1 MKQVTRS
8 VKTGSGF
15 NPQHEISDRVRS
27 KRLGEMAAPPSIP
40 HPNRE
45 QALKR
50 ARLTA
55 GFPNI
60 VNGQRIDSSRTTK
73 ISDPVTGEE
82 LASVTDT
89 QKDGLDQA
97 VQAATEAFPLWS
109 SKTWNER
116 RDLLA
121 NAMEELKAHT
131 DELCT
136 ILIAENGRPYG
147 MAQFEVTWILE
158 TYAPALLQMDLPD
171 STWNETGVGEITKR
185 YVPLGV
191 VAAISPWNLPFLLSF
206 TKVLP
211 ALLAGNTVVLKPA
224 VFTPLTV
231 LRAADY
237 IREILPPGVLN
248 VISGGDDLGPW
259 MTSHPG
265 FQKVS
270 FTGSSETGRKVF
282 ASAAPTLKHLT
293 LELGGN
299 DPGIVLPDAD
309 PQAIAESLFQSMF
322 ALSGQGCV
330 TLKRLFVHE
339 SIYQAL
345 TEALIS
351 CAQNQKLGD
360 GFDPETTLGPIQ
372 NRPQLARMQTTW
384 EEIQEAKVPI
394 LYQGE
399 VPSEGAGLFFP
410 VTLLDNPP
418 AEAAYVIRENFGPLR
433 AVIRY
438 KDLDEAVRLANG
450 TPYGLGAS
458 VWGTDPE
465 LLDAVARRL
474 DAGMVWINQ
483 HLNLHPNVP
492 FSGRKNSGIGIEF
505 GEDGLKEFCNLQ
517 VIANRRWAKK
527 ASSVVA
533 EPARP
538 GQTT

>member
-1 MKQVTRS
+1 MKS
-8 VKTGSGF
+8 NGA
-15 NPQHEISDRVRS
+15 
-27 KRLGEMAAPPSIP
+27 LPSIP

-55 GFPNI
+55 GFQNI
-60 VNGQRIDSSRTTK
+60 VNGQRINSSRSIK

-82 LASVTDT
+82 LASVTET
-89 QKDGLDQA
+89 QKDGLEQA
-97 VQAATEAFPLWS
+97 VQAAKAAFPSWS

-116 RDLLA
+116 RDLLR

-136 ILIAENGRPYG
+136 ILTAENGRPYG
-147 MAQFEVTWILE
+147 VAQFEITWIFE
-158 TYAPALLQMDLPD
+158 TYVPALFQMELPD
-171 STWNETGVGEITKR
+171 STWNETGVGQVTKR

-237 IREILPPGVLN
+237 IRELLPAGVLN

-259 MTSHPG
+259 MTSHPD

-270 FTGSSETGRKVF
+270 FTGSSETGSKVF

-309 PQAIAESLFQSMF
+309 PQAIAQYLFQSMF
-322 ALSGQGCV
+322 LLSGQGCV

-339 SIYQAL
+339 SIYPAL

-351 CAQNQKLGD
+351 CAQHQRLGD

-372 NRPQLARMQTTW
+372 NRPQFARIQTTW
-384 EEIQEAKVPI
+384 EEIREAKVPI
-394 LYQGE
+394 
-399 VPSEGAGLFFP
+399 PFHS
-410 VTLLDNPP
+410 
-418 AEAAYVIRENFGPLR
+418 
-433 AVIRY
+433 AVIRIQG
-438 KDLDEAVRLANG
+438 LA
-450 TPYGLGAS
+450 
-458 VWGTDPE
+458 
-465 LLDAVARRL
+465 
-474 DAGMVWINQ
+474 
-483 HLNLHPNVP
+483 LN
-492 FSGRKNSGIGIEF
+492 S
-505 GEDGLKEFCNLQ
+505 
-517 VIANRRWAKK
+517 AK
-527 ASSVVA
+527 
-533 EPARP
+533 R
-538 GQTT
+538 G

>member
-1 MKQVTRS
+1 MKAVSIMEIATMNKFGAIANAVPRS
-8 VKTGSGF
+8 IT
-15 NPQHEISDRVRS
+15 HR
-27 KRLGEMAAPPSIP
+27 
-40 HPNRE
+40 NRE

-60 VNGQRIDSSRTTK
+60 VNGQRIDSSRTIK
-73 ISDPVTGEE
+73 ISDPVTGEN
-82 LASVTDT
+82 LARVTDT
-89 QKDGLDQA
+89 RKDGLDLT
-97 VQAATEAFPLWS
+97 VQAARAAFPLLS
-109 SKTWNER
+109 GKTWNER

-121 NAMEELKAHT
+121 NAMEALKAHS
-131 DELCT
+131 DELCA
-136 ILIAENGRPYG
+136 ILTAEGGRPYG

-158 TYAPALLQMDLPD
+158 TYVQALLQMDLPD
-171 STWNETGVGEITKR
+171 STWNETGVGQITKR

-206 TKVLP
+206 TKVIP
-211 ALLAGNTVVLKPA
+211 SLLTGNTVVLKPA

-270 FTGSSETGRKVF
+270 FTGSSETGSKVF

-309 PQAIAESLFQSMF
+309 PHAIAEYLFRSMF

-345 TEALIS
+345 TVALIL

-372 NRPQLARMQTTW
+372 NRPQFARMQTTW
-384 EEIQEAKVPI
+384 EEIQEAKAPI

-433 AVIRY
+433 AVIKY

-474 DAGMVWINQ
+474 MPGRFGSINTSISIPTFHSAAIRIQ
-483 HLNLHPNVP
+483 GLALNSPKMG
-492 FSGRKNSGIGIEF
+492 SKNSAMCRSLRT
-505 GEDGLKEFCNLQ
+505 DG
-517 VIANRRWAKK
+517 
-527 ASSVVA
+527 
-533 EPARP
+533 
-538 GQTT
+538 

>member
-1 MKQVTRS
+1 MS
-8 VKTGSGF
+8 TGSSF
-15 NPQHEISDRVRS
+15 NPQHEISDQVRS
-27 KRLGEMAAPPSIP
+27 KRLGETTARRSIP

-45 QALKR
+45 QALRR

-55 GFPNI
+55 GFPNV
-60 VNGQRIDSSRTTK
+60 VNGQRIDSSRLIK

-82 LASVTDT
+82 LASVADT

-97 VQAATEAFPLWS
+97 IQAAKAAFPVWS

-116 RDLLA
+116 RDLLR

-136 ILIAENGRPYG
+136 IITAENGRPYS
-147 MAQFEVTWILE
+147 MAQFEITWVLE
-158 TYAPALLQMDLPD
+158 TYVPALLQMELPD
-171 STWNETGVGEITKR
+171 STWNETGVGQITKR

-259 MTSHPG
+259 MTSHPD

-270 FTGSSETGRKVF
+270 FTGSSETGSKVF
-282 ASAAPTLKHLT
+282 ASAAATLKHLT

-309 PQAIAESLFQSMF
+309 PQAIAENLFRSMF

-351 CAQNQKLGD
+351 CAQHQKLGD

-372 NRPQLARMQTTW
+372 NRPQFARMQTTW
-384 EEIQEAKVPI
+384 EEIQEAKAPI

-433 AVIRY
+433 AVFKYRN
-438 KDLDEAVRLANG
+438 LDEAVRLANG

-465 LLDAVARRL
+465 SLDAVARRL

-483 HLNLHPNVP
+483 HLNLHPNIP
-492 FSGRKNSGIGIEF
+492 FSGHKNSGIGIEF

-517 VIANRRWAKK
+517 VIANRR
-527 ASSVVA
+527 
-533 EPARP
+533 
-538 GQTT
+538 

>member
-1 MKQVTRS
+1 MSFRAIADHRNRDERTLCMTS
-8 VKTGSGF
+8 
-15 NPQHEISDRVRS
+15 I
-27 KRLGEMAAPPSIP
+27 AALPSIAHP
-40 HPNRE
+40 HRE

-60 VNGQRIDSSRTTK
+60 VDGRRLESSRRMH

-89 QKDGLDQA
+89 QRDGLDQT
-97 VQAATEAFPLWS
+97 VQAAKAAFPLWS
-109 SKTWNER
+109 SKTWSER

-121 NAMEELKAHT
+121 NAIEELKAYT
-131 DELCT
+131 EELCT
-136 ILIAENGRPYG
+136 ILTAENGRPYG
-147 MAQFEVTWILE
+147 MAQWEIAWMLE
-158 TYAPALLQMDLPD
+158 TYAPALLQMELPD
-171 STWNETGVGEITKR
+171 VTWYEPSVGRITKR

-191 VAAISPWNLPFLLSF
+191 VAAISAWNLPFLLSF

-211 ALLAGNTVVLKPA
+211 SLLTGNTVVLKPA

-237 IREILPPGVLN
+237 MREFLPPGVLN

-265 FQKVS
+265 FQKIS

-299 DPGIVLPDAD
+299 DAGIVLPDAD
-309 PQAIAESLFQSMF
+309 SHAIAEHLFRSMF
-322 ALSGQGCV
+322 MLSGQGCV

-339 SIYQAL
+339 SMYEAL

-351 CAQNQKLGD
+351 CAQHQKLGD
-360 GFDPETTLGPIQ
+360 GFDPKTTLGPLQ
-372 NRPQLARMQTTW
+372 NRPQFARLQTTW
-384 EEIQEAKVPI
+384 KEIQQAKAPV
-394 LYQGE
+394 LYQGD
-399 VPSEGAGLFFP
+399 VPSQGVGLFFP

-418 AEAAYVIRENFGPLR
+418 AEADYVLRENFGPLR
-433 AVIRY
+433 SVIKY
-438 KDLDEAVRLANG
+438 QDLDEAIRLANG

-458 VWGTDPE
+458 VWGKDPE
-465 LLDAVARRL
+465 LLDSVARRL
-474 DAGMVWINQ
+474 DAGTVWINQ
-483 HLNLHPNVP
+483 HLNAHPSMP
-492 FSGRKNSGIGIEF
+492 FSGHKNSGIGIELS
-505 GEDGLKEFCNLQ
+505 EDGLKQFCNVQ
-517 VIANRRWAKK
+517 VIANK
-527 ASSVVA
+527 
-533 EPARP
+533 
-538 GQTT
+538 Q

>member
-1 MKQVTRS
+1 MNSSAT
-8 VKTGSGF
+8 
-15 NPQHEISDRVRS
+15 
-27 KRLGEMAAPPSIP
+27 LPSIA
-40 HPNRE
+40 HSNRE

-55 GFPNI
+55 GFPNL
-60 VNGQRIDSSRTTK
+60 VNGQRIDSSRRIK
-73 ISDPVTGEE
+73 IFDPVTGEE

-97 VQAATEAFPLWS
+97 VQAAKAAFPLWS

-116 RDLLA
+116 RNLLA
-121 NAMEELKAHT
+121 NVVKELKAHT

-136 ILIAENGRPYG
+136 ILTAEAGRPYN
-147 MAQFEVTWILE
+147 MAQFETTWVLE
-158 TYAPALLQMDLPD
+158 TYASTLLHMELPD
-171 STWNETGVGEITKR
+171 STWNETSVGQITKR

-211 ALLAGNTVVLKPA
+211 SLLAGNTVVLKPA

-259 MTSHPG
+259 MTSHPD

-309 PQAIAESLFQSMF
+309 PQAIAEHLFQSMF
-322 ALSGQGCV
+322 LLSGQGCV

-339 SIYQAL
+339 SIYPAL

-351 CAQNQKLGD
+351 CAQDQKLGD

-372 NRPQLARMQTTW
+372 NRPQFARMQTTW
-384 EEIQEAKVPI
+384 EEIQEAKAPI

-399 VPSEGAGLFFP
+399 VPSQGAGLFFP

-418 AEAAYVIRENFGPLR
+418 AEAAYITRENFGPLR
-433 AVIRY
+433 AVIKY
-438 KDLDEAVRLANG
+438 QDLDEAVRLANG

-465 LLDAVARRL
+465 SLDTVARRL
-474 DAGMVWINQ
+474 DAGTVWINQ
-483 HLNLHPNVP
+483 HLNLHPNIP
-492 FSGRKNSGIGIEF
+492 FSGHKNSGIGTEF
-505 GEDGLKEFCNLQ
+505 SEDGLKEFCNVQ
-517 VIANRRWAKK
+517 VIANRR
-527 ASSVVA
+527 
-533 EPARP
+533 
-538 GQTT
+538 

>member
-1 MKQVTRS
+1 MNLT
-8 VKTGSGF
+8 
-15 NPQHEISDRVRS
+15 
-27 KRLGEMAAPPSIP
+27 AASLSIP

-45 QALKR
+45 QALER
-50 ARLTA
+50 ARWSA
-55 GFPNI
+55 GFPN
-60 VNGQRIDSSRTTK
+60 VVDGQRIDSSRVIK
-73 ISDPVTGEE
+73 ISDPVTGEV
-82 LASVTDT
+82 LAAVTDT

-97 VQAATEAFPLWS
+97 VQAAQAAFPHWS
-109 SKTWNER
+109 SKTWDKR
-116 RDLLA
+116 RGLLA
-121 NAMEELKAHT
+121 KATEELKAHT
-131 DELCT
+131 DELFT
-136 ILIAENGRPYG
+136 ILTAENGRPYSL
-147 MAQFEVTWILE
+147 AQFEITWILE
-158 TYAPALLQMDLPD
+158 NYVPTLLRMELPD
-171 STWNETGVGEITKR
+171 TTWNENGVGQITKR
-185 YVPLGV
+185 YVPVGV
-191 VAAISPWNLPFLLSF
+191 VAAISPWNLPFLHSF

-211 ALLAGNTVVLKPA
+211 ALLTGNTVVLKPA

-259 MTSHPG
+259 MTSHPD

-270 FTGSSETGRKVF
+270 FTGSSETGSKVF

-309 PQAIAESLFQSMF
+309 PQAIAEDLFRTMF
-322 ALSGQGCV
+322 INSGQGCI

-345 TEALIS
+345 AEALIS
-351 CAQNQKLGD
+351 CAQRQKLGD
-360 GFDPETTLGPIQ
+360 GFDPATTLGPIQ
-372 NRPQLARMQTTW
+372 NRPQFARMQTTW
-384 EEIQEAKVPI
+384 EEIQEAKAPI

-399 VPSEGAGLFFP
+399 APSGGAGLFFP

-433 AVIRY
+433 AVMKYR
-438 KDLDEAVRLANG
+438 DLDEAVRLANG

-483 HLNLHPNVP
+483 HFNFHPNIP
-492 FSGRKNSGIGIEF
+492 FSGHKNSGIGIEF
-505 GEDGLKEFCNLQ
+505 GEDGLKEFCNVQ
-517 VIANRRWAKK
+517 VIANRR
-527 ASSVVA
+527 
-533 EPARP
+533 
-538 GQTT
+538 

>member
-1 MKQVTRS
+1 MNS
-8 VKTGSGF
+8 NGAS
-15 NPQHEISDRVRS
+15 
-27 KRLGEMAAPPSIP
+27 PSIP
-40 HPNRE
+40 HLKRK
-45 QALKR
+45 QALKG

-60 VNGQRIDSSRTTK
+60 VDGQRSSSLRSIK

-82 LASVTDT
+82 LASVPDT
-89 QKDGLDQA
+89 QKDDLDRA
-97 VQAATEAFPLWS
+97 VQAAKAAFPLWS

-116 RDLLA
+116 RDLLR
-121 NAMEELKAHT
+121 NAMEELNAHT

-136 ILIAENGRPYG
+136 ILTAENGRPYC
-147 MAQFEVTWILE
+147 MAQWEITWLLD
-158 TYAPALLQMDLPD
+158 TYAPALFQMELPD
-171 STWNETGVGEITKR
+171 STWNEPGVGQITKR
-185 YVPLGV
+185 YLSLGI
-191 VAAISPWNLPFLLSF
+191 VAAISPWNLPFFLSF

-211 ALLAGNTVVLKPA
+211 SLLTGNTVVLKPA

-259 MTSHPG
+259 MTSHSD

-309 PQAIAESLFQSMF
+309 PQAIAEDLFQSMF
-322 ALSGQGCV
+322 LLSGQGCI

-351 CAQNQKLGD
+351 CAQRQKLGD

-372 NRPQLARMQTTW
+372 NRPQFARMQTTW
-384 EEIQEAKVPI
+384 EEIQRTKAPI

-410 VTLLDNPP
+410 VTLLDDPP
-418 AEAAYVIRENFGPLR
+418 AEAAYVTRENFGPLR
-433 AVIRY
+433 AVIKYR
-438 KDLDEAVRLANG
+438 DLDEAIRLANG
-450 TPYGLGAS
+450 TSYGLGAS

-465 LLDAVARRL
+465 SLDAVARRL
-474 DAGMVWINQ
+474 DAGTVWINQ
-483 HLNLHPNVP
+483 HLNVHPNVP
-492 FSGRKNSGIGIEF
+492 FSGHKNSGIGVEF
-505 GEDGLKEFCNLQ
+505 GEEGLKEFCNLQ
-517 VIANRRWAKK
+517 VIANRR
-527 ASSVVA
+527 
-533 EPARP
+533 
-538 GQTT
+538 

>member
-1 MKQVTRS
+1 MS
-8 VKTGSGF
+8 TGNSF
-15 NPQHEISDRVRS
+15 NPQHEISDRVGS
-27 KRLGEMAAPPSIP
+27 KRLGERTAPPSIP

-50 ARLTA
+50 GRLTA

-60 VNGQRIDSSRTTK
+60 VNGQRIDSSRQIK
-73 ISDPVTGEE
+73 ISDPVTGED
-82 LASVTDT
+82 LARVTDT
-89 QKDGLDQA
+89 QNDGLDQA
-97 VQAATEAFPLWS
+97 VQAAQAAFPLWS

-121 NAMEELKAHT
+121 NAMEALKAHT
-131 DELCT
+131 DEFCT
-136 ILIAENGRPYG
+136 ILTAENGRPYSV
-147 MAQFEVTWILE
+147 AQFEVTWMLG
-158 TYAPALLQMDLPD
+158 TYAPALLQMELPD
-171 STWNETGVGEITKR
+171 TTWNETGVGQITKR

-191 VAAISPWNLPFLLSF
+191 VAAISPWNLPLLLSF

-211 ALLAGNTVVLKPA
+211 ALLTGNTVVLKPA

-259 MTSHPG
+259 MTSHAG

-309 PQAIAESLFQSMF
+309 PQAIAESLFRSMF
-322 ALSGQGCV
+322 AVCGQGCV

-345 TEALIS
+345 TEALIF
-351 CAQNQKLGD
+351 CAQHQKLGD

-372 NRPQLARMQTTW
+372 NRPQFALMQTTW
-384 EEIQEAKVPI
+384 EEIQEAKAPI

-418 AEAAYVIRENFGPLR
+418 AEAAYVMRENFGPLR
-433 AVIRY
+433 AVIKY
-438 KDLDEAVRLANG
+438 QDLNEAVRLANG

-458 VWGTDPE
+458 VWGSDPE

-483 HLNLHPNVP
+483 HLNLHPNIP
-492 FSGRKNSGIGIEF
+492 FSGHKNSGIGIEF
-505 GEDGLKEFCNLQ
+505 SEDGLKEFCNVQ
-517 VIANRRWAKK
+517 VIANRR
-527 ASSVVA
+527 
-533 EPARP
+533 
-538 GQTT
+538 

>member
-1 MKQVTRS
+1 MKS
-8 VKTGSGF
+8 NGA
-15 NPQHEISDRVRS
+15 
-27 KRLGEMAAPPSIP
+27 LPSIP

-45 QALKR
+45 QALKK

-55 GFPNI
+55 GFPNTA
-60 VNGQRIDSSRTTK
+60 NGQRIDSSKRIK

-89 QKDGLDQA
+89 QRDGLDQA
-97 VQAATEAFPLWS
+97 VQAAKAAFPLWS
-109 SKTWNER
+109 TKTWNER

-121 NAMEELKAHT
+121 CAIEELKAHT

-136 ILIAENGRPYG
+136 ILTAEIGRPYR
-147 MAQFEVTWILE
+147 MAQFEITWTLE
-158 TYAPALLQMDLPD
+158 TYAPALLQMELRD
-171 STWNETGVGEITKR
+171 STWNETGVGQITKR

-191 VAAISPWNLPFLLSF
+191 VAAISPWNLPFWLSF

-211 ALLAGNTVVLKPA
+211 SLLAGNTVVLKPA

-237 IREILPPGVLN
+237 IREILPSGVLN

-259 MTSHPG
+259 MTSHPD

-282 ASAAPTLKHLT
+282 ASAAPTLKRLT

-309 PQAIAESLFQSMF
+309 PQAIAEDLFRTMF
-322 ALSGQGCV
+322 TNSGQGCV

-339 SIYQAL
+339 SIYQVL

-351 CAQNQKLGD
+351 CARHQKLGD

-372 NRPQLARMQTTW
+372 NRPQFARMQTTW
-384 EEIQEAKVPI
+384 EEIQEARVPI
-394 LYQGE
+394 LYQGR
-399 VPSEGAGLFFP
+399 VPSEGAGLFFS
-410 VTLLDNPP
+410 VILLDNPP
-418 AEAAYVIRENFGPLR
+418 AEAAYIMRENFGPLR
-433 AVIRY
+433 AVIKY
-438 KDLDEAVRLANG
+438 QDLDDAVRLANE
-450 TPYGLGAS
+450 TAYGLGAS

-465 LLDAVARRL
+465 KLDAVARRL
-474 DAGMVWINQ
+474 DAGTVWINQ
-483 HLNLHPNVP
+483 HRNVHPNIP
-492 FSGRKNSGIGIEF
+492 FSGHKNSGIGIEF
-505 GEDGLKEFCNLQ
+505 GEDGLKEFCNVQ
-517 VIANRRWAKK
+517 VIANR
-527 ASSVVA
+527 
-533 EPARP
+533 
-538 GQTT
+538 Q

>member
-1 MKQVTRS
+1 MNS
-8 VKTGSGF
+8 NSA
-15 NPQHEISDRVRS
+15 S
-27 KRLGEMAAPPSIP
+27 PSIP
-40 HPNRE
+40 HPNRVE
-45 QALKR
+45 ALKR
-50 ARLTA
+50 ARLNA

-60 VNGQRIDSSRTTK
+60 VNGQRIFCSRRIK

-82 LASVTDT
+82 LAKVTDT
-89 QKDGLDQA
+89 QKDGLDHA
-97 VQAATEAFPLWS
+97 VQAAKAAFPLWS

-116 RDLLA
+116 RDLLR
-121 NAMEELKAHT
+121 NAMEELKTHT

-136 ILIAENGRPYG
+136 ILTAENGRPYS
-147 MAQFEVTWILE
+147 MAQFEITWILE
-158 TYAPALLQMDLPD
+158 TYAPTLLQMEVPD
-171 STWNETGVGEITKR
+171 STWNEPGVGQITKR

-191 VAAISPWNLPFLLSF
+191 VAAISPWNLPFWLSF

-211 ALLAGNTVVLKPA
+211 ALLTGNTVVLKPA

-259 MTSHPG
+259 MTSHPD

-282 ASAAPTLKHLT
+282 ASAAATLKHLT

-309 PQAIAESLFQSMF
+309 PQEIAESLFRSMF

-330 TLKRLFVHE
+330 TLKRLFVPE
-339 SIYQAL
+339 SLYQAL
-345 TEALIS
+345 TETVIA
-351 CAQNQKLGD
+351 CAQHQKVGD

-372 NRPQLARMQTTW
+372 NRPQFARMQTTW
-384 EEIQEAKVPI
+384 EEIQDAKAPI

-418 AEAAYVIRENFGPLR
+418 AEAAYLIRENFGPLR
-433 AVIRY
+433 AIIKY

-458 VWGTDPE
+458 VWGKDPE
-465 LLDAVARRL
+465 LLDSVARRL
-474 DAGMVWINQ
+474 DAGTVWINQ
-483 HLNLHPNVP
+483 HLNVHPNVP
-492 FSGRKNSGIGIEF
+492 FSGHKSSGIGIEF
-505 GEDGLKEFCNLQ
+505 GEDGLKEFCNVQ
-517 VIANRRWAKK
+517 VIANRR
-527 ASSVVA
+527 
-533 EPARP
+533 
-538 GQTT
+538 

>member
-1 MKQVTRS
+1 MKT
-8 VKTGSGF
+8 
-15 NPQHEISDRVRS
+15 VRA
-27 KRLGEMAAPPSIP
+27 GERNFCMSSNATHPSIP

-60 VNGQRIDSSRTTK
+60 VNGQRIDSSRTIK
-73 ISDPVTGEE
+73 VSDPVTGEE

-89 QKDGLDQA
+89 QKEGLDQA
-97 VQAATEAFPLWS
+97 VQAAKAAFPLWS
-109 SKTWNER
+109 SKTWNGR

-121 NAMEELKAHT
+121 SAVQELKAHT

-136 ILIAENGRPYG
+136 ILTAENGRPYR
-147 MAQFEVTWILE
+147 MAEFEITWILE
-158 TYAPALLQMDLPD
+158 TYAPTLLQMELPD
-171 STWNETGVGEITKR
+171 ATWDETGVGQITKR

-191 VAAISPWNLPFLLSF
+191 VSAISPWNLPFWLSF

-259 MTSHPG
+259 MTSHPD

-282 ASAAPTLKHLT
+282 ASAAATLKHLT

-309 PQAIAESLFQSMF
+309 PQAIAEDLFRSMF

-339 SIYQAL
+339 S
-345 TEALIS
+345 
-351 CAQNQKLGD
+351 
-360 GFDPETTLGPIQ
+360 
-372 NRPQLARMQTTW
+372 
-384 EEIQEAKVPI
+384 I

-433 AVIRY
+433 AVIKY

-483 HLNLHPNVP
+483 HLNLHPNIP
-492 FSGRKNSGIGIEF
+492 FSGHKNSGIGIEF
-505 GEDGLKEFCNLQ
+505 GEDGLKEFCNVQ
-517 VIANRRWAKK
+517 VIANRR
-527 ASSVVA
+527 
-533 EPARP
+533 
-538 GQTT
+538 

>member
-1 MKQVTRS
+1 MNS
-8 VKTGSGF
+8 
-15 NPQHEISDRVRS
+15 N
-27 KRLGEMAAPPSIP
+27 AAPASIP
-40 HPNRE
+40 HPNRD
-45 QALKR
+45 QALKT

-60 VNGQRIDSSRTTK
+60 VNGQRIDSFGRIR

-82 LASVTDT
+82 LASVSDT
-89 QKDGLDQA
+89 RQDGLDQA
-97 VQAATEAFPLWS
+97 VQAARAAFPLWCG
-109 SKTWNER
+109 KTWSER
-116 RDLLA
+116 KDILQRA
-121 NAMEELKAHT
+121 VEELKAHA

-136 ILIAENGRPYG
+136 ILTAENGRPYG
-147 MAQFEVTWILE
+147 MARFEIAWILE
-158 TYAPALLQMDLPD
+158 TYAPALFQTELPD
-171 STWNETGVGEITKR
+171 STWNEPGVGQITKR
-185 YVPLGV
+185 YLPLGV
-191 VAAISPWNLPFLLSF
+191 VAAISPWNLPFWLSF

-211 ALLAGNTVVLKPA
+211 ALLVGNTAVLKPA

-259 MTSHPG
+259 MTSHAD
-265 FQKVS
+265 FRKVS
-270 FTGSSETGRKVF
+270 FTGSSDTGRKVF

-309 PQAIAESLFQSMF
+309 PRAIAEYLFQSMF

-345 TEALIS
+345 TEALVS
-351 CAQNQKLGD
+351 CAQRQILGD

-372 NRPQLARMQTTW
+372 NRPQFARLQTTW

-399 VPSEGAGLFFP
+399 VPSQGAGLFFP

-438 KDLDEAVRLANG
+438 RDLDEAVRQANA

-474 DAGMVWINQ
+474 DAGTVWINQ
-483 HLNLHPNVP
+483 HLNVHPNMP
-492 FSGRKNSGIGIEF
+492 FSGHKNSGIGIEF
-505 GEDGLKEFCNLQ
+505 SEDGLKEFCNVQ
-517 VIANRRWAKK
+517 VIADRR
-527 ASSVVA
+527 
-533 EPARP
+533 
-538 GQTT
+538 

>member
-1 MKQVTRS
+1 MSTGTRF
-8 VKTGSGF
+8 KA
-15 NPQHEISDRVRS
+15 QHEISDGVRS
-27 KRLGEMAAPPSIP
+27 KRMGESTAPPSIP

-45 QALKR
+45 HAIKR

-60 VNGQRIDSSRTTK
+60 VNGQRIESSRLIK

-82 LASVTDT
+82 LASVTDS

-97 VQAATEAFPLWS
+97 VQAAKAAFPHWS
-109 SKTWNER
+109 NKTWNER
-116 RDLLA
+116 RAVLA
-121 NAMEELKAHT
+121 SAMAELKAHT

-136 ILIAENGRPYG
+136 ILTAENGRPYSI
-147 MAQFEVTWILE
+147 AQFEVAWVFD
-158 TYAPALLQMDLPD
+158 TYVPALFQLELPD
-171 STWNETGVGEITKR
+171 TTWNETGVGQITKR

-259 MTSHPG
+259 MTSHPD

-270 FTGSSETGRKVF
+270 FTGSSDTGRKVF
-282 ASAAPTLKHLT
+282 ASAAATLKHLT

-309 PQAIAESLFQSMF
+309 PQAIAEHLFRSMF
-322 ALSGQGCV
+322 LLSGQGCI

-351 CAQNQKLGD
+351 CARHQKLGD

-372 NRPQLARMQTTW
+372 NRPQFTRMQTTW
-384 EEIQEAKVPI
+384 KEIQKAKIPI

-399 VPSEGAGLFFP
+399 VPSEDAGMFFP

-418 AEAAYVIRENFGPLR
+418 AEAAYVTQENFGPLR
-433 AVIRY
+433 AVIKYR
-438 KDLDEAVRLANG
+438 DIDEAVRLANG

-458 VWGTDPE
+458 VWGTDPDSLE
-465 LLDAVARRL
+465 AVARRL
-474 DAGMVWINQ
+474 DAGTVWINQ
-483 HLNLHPNVP
+483 HLNPHPNVP
-492 FSGRKNSGIGIEF
+492 FSGHKNSGIGIEF
-505 GEDGLKEFCNLQ
+505 GEDGLKEFCNVQ
-517 VIANRRWAKK
+517 VIADRR
-527 ASSVVA
+527 
-533 EPARP
+533 
-538 GQTT
+538 